1 MGGGTLPPFCSN
13 MTGAAGL
20 HLLRPSARQ
29 PVPHG
34 IYRKHKVNAALK
46 GNTRSF
52 IFSKIRKTHG

>member
-1 MGGGTLPPFCSN
+1 

-29 PVPHG
+29 PVPHD
-34 IYRKHKVNAALK
+34 IYRKLKVNAALK

-52 IFSKIRKTHG
+52 IFSKIRKTRG